1 MTDSVDRIID
11 DYCRCWRQMDAAE
24 RKVLLSSVC
33 ADDVTYTDPT
43 VALTGLD
50 AFAAH
55 IEKTM
60 AGRPGGRIVRITA
73 TDRHHGFLRFGWH
86 LQQGDGGTGA
96 PSIDIVT
103 FSPDGRLATILGF
116 FGPMQPL

>member
-1 MTDSVDRIID
+1 MTDSVDRIVD

-24 RKVLLSSVC
+24 RKALLASVC

-55 IEKTM
+55 IDKTM
-60 AGRPGGRIVRITA
+60 AGRPGGQIVRTTA
-73 TDRHHGFLRFGWH
+73 NDQHHGFLRFGWH
-86 LQQGDGGTGA
+86 LRQGDGGTGV
-96 PSIDIVT
+96 PGIDIVT

-116 FGPMQPL
+116 FGPLQPL